1 MVNLAAVVMMSSVD
15 ANPTESQMQQMLRQ
29 FEADRGTLSRRYNV
43 PGHEVTTARMKSF
56 YDSYA
61 IRLQSLDYESLDVED
76 RIDWHLLE
84 GLIVLSQR
92 QLEADVSKRR
102 EVASLLPFADGIRR
116 LAESRRLVARP
127 SYQADAAELNRLLDL
142 VREAQ
147 ASLKPGDF
155 SRAAARRAATY
166 VDESRKLLADWFEF
180 FHGYDPQFSWWM
192 SEPHKAL
199 SAALESYSGEVLSKV
214 AELAPGDTTTIVGD
228 PIGSD
233 ALQAELDASLIA
245 YSPEELFE
253 IAEKEFAWCDEEM
266 RKASRELGFGDDW
279 RKALEHVKT
288 LHVAPGEQPYM
299 IMDLAHEA
307 VRFLEERDLVTIPD
321 LCKET
326 WRMDMMSPERQKVNP
341 FFLGGESIIV
351 SFPTDTMSHEQKMM
365 SMRGNSRHFS
375 RATVQHELIPG
386 HHLQGFMEERYRPDR
401 QIFNTPFWVEGW
413 ALYWEFLLYDMG
425 FPRSPEDRI
434 GMLFWR
440 KHRCARILFSLGF
453 HLGRMTPDQCV
464 ELLVDRVGHEK
475 DNATAEVRRSFAG
488 DYPPLYQAAYMLGG
502 LQIRALQ
509 RELVES
515 GKLGPRQFHDAIL
528 QGGPIP
534 IEMVRARLM
543 GTKLPKDFMPKWR
556 FYEAG
561 ASRAS

>member
-1 MVNLAAVVMMSSVD
+1 MLALLTGICFTVPGEGPEVSAMRVLVQNYQADLGSV
-15 ANPTESQMQQMLRQ
+15 T
-29 FEADRGTLSRRYNV
+29 RRYNV
-43 PGHEVTTARMKSF
+43 PGHEATTSRLTAL
-56 YDSYA
+56 YESYA
-61 IRLQSLDYESLDVED
+61 NKLRTLDYDALDVED
-76 RIDWHLLE
+76 RIDWHLLS
-84 GLIVLSQR
+84 GLIDLSRR
-92 QLEADVSKRR
+92 QLESDARRRR
-102 EVASLLPFADGIRR
+102 EVGGLLPFADGIRR
-116 LAESRRLVARP
+116 LAENRRLVIRP
-127 SYQADAAELNRLLDL
+127 TYQADAAELNRLLSL
-142 VREAQ
+142 VREAEQ
-147 ASLKPGDF
+147 SLKPGAYP
-155 SRAAARRAATY
+155 RAAARRAAGY
-166 VDESRKLLADWFEF
+166 VDESKKLLTGWFEF
-180 FHGYDPQFSWWM
+180 FDGYDPQFSWWM
-192 SEPHKAL
+192 SEPFKAL
-199 SAALESYSGEVLSKV
+199 SAALDGYSGKVLT
-214 AELAPGDTTTIVGD
+214 ELAGLPPGDSTTIVGD
-228 PIGSD
+228 PIGAE
-233 ALQAELDASLIA
+233 ALQAELDADLIA

-266 RKASRELGFGDDW
+266 RKASKEMGFGEDW
-279 RKALEHVKT
+279 RSALEHVKT

-299 IMDLAHEA
+299 IMDLAREA
-307 VRFLEERDLVTIPD
+307 VQFIEERDLVTIPD

-326 WRMDMMSPERQKVNP
+326 WRMDMMSPERQKVSP

-365 SMRGNSRHFS
+365 SMRGNNRHFS

-413 ALYWEFLLYDMG
+413 ALYWEFLLYEMG

-453 HLGRMTPDQCV
+453 HLGRMTPEQCV
-464 ELLVDRVGHEK
+464 ELLVDRVGHER

-509 RELVES
+509 RDLVES
-515 GKLGPRQFHDAIL
+515 GKMSARQFHDSIL

-534 IEMVRARLM
+534 IEMVRASLT
-543 GTKLPKDFMPKWR
+543 GTKLTKDFKPKWR

-561 ASRAS
+561 ASRGS